1 MLDCFFY
8 FFFLVYA
15 GWDEGV
21 AQVSVCLYF
30 TIFMWGWEGEGGG
43 WRGVYVPV
51 SSSQFCC
58 EISVNVN
65 LHCEPSLSLTFLLL

>member
-1 MLDCFFY
+1 MLDCFFS

-43 WRGVYVPV
+43 VERGLCSCLFLPV
-51 SSSQFCC
+51 
-58 EISVNVN
+58 
-65 LHCEPSLSLTFLLL
+65 LL